1 MAAADETQAGVD
13 DDSLA
18 YAAQCIWPTAPPPDA
33 EQVTSALSVCASQ
46 VLRTGVGLLSHDPHE
61 QQAGV
66 AVRGAWAYGVR
77 FRSRARCRLYRALKG
92 YFDYA
97 PTAAHFP
104 TRPTSPLLHASRF
117 EGTGGPYTGAA

>member
-46 VLRTGVGLLSHDPHE
+46 VLR
-61 QQAGV
+61 AG
-66 AVRGAWAYGVR
+66 
-77 FRSRARCRLYRALKG
+77 FL
-92 YFDYA
+92 
-97 PTAAHFP
+97 
-104 TRPTSPLLHASRF
+104 
-117 EGTGGPYTGAA
+117 GAALGSLQCRR